1 MLERVDASRCYGR
14 LVTRGTIRS
23 LGILDLPFTVDDRAI
38 RDVAKLSFPVKKKKE
53 NRYPIGGVTQ
63 YKGVTEIRVG

>member
-1 MLERVDASRCYGR
+1 
-14 LVTRGTIRS
+14 